1 MPNVKRTTVQRIA
14 ALALFLA
21 ITVVVLL
28 LSDTLAGLQR
38 YGYLGV
44 FLINLVGHATIVL
57 PVPAFAVTFAM
68 GGTLPS
74 PLLVGLLAGL
84 GAGLGELSGYLAG
97 YSGRGIVEHRERYD
111 WIVRQMGRYGGWFVF
126 VLALI
131 PNPVFDMAGIAAGA
145 LRFPVRSFLLACIPG
160 KTIRMTLL
168 AFAGAGLLPQ
178 INHWLA
184 VPGAAAIMIGL
195 TLPGR

>member
-1 MPNVKRTTVQRIA
+1 MPNVKRKTVQRIV

-21 ITVVVLL
+21 ITVAVPVLRDSL
-28 LSDTLAGLQR
+28 VGLQH

-44 FLINLVGHATIVL
+44 FLINLIGHATIVL

-84 GAGLGELSGYLAG
+84 GAGLGELSSYLAG
-97 YSGRGIVEHRERYD
+97 YSGRGLVENRERYD

-131 PNPVFDMAGIAAGA
+131 PNPIFDMAGIAAGA

-168 AFAGAGLLPQ
+168 AFAGAGLLPH
-178 INHWLA
+178 ISNWLA
-184 VPGAAAIMIGL
+184 WPGATAL
-195 TLPGR
+195 